1 MTDPL
6 PTHDDVRRA
15 AERIRAVATVTPLIE
30 SPLLNEELG
39 GRLLVKCEM
48 LQRTGSFKFRGAY
61 NRISTIPEAERK
73 GGVVAF
79 SSGNHAQGVAAAALM
94 LGVKAAIVMPRDAP
108 RLKIDNTRAFGAEVV
123 LYDRFG
129 ESRDEIAARLSRER
143 GSTLVKPFDDPGVI
157 SGQGT
162 IGLEIASQTKALGTV
177 PDAVLAGCS
186 GGGLIAGIALGLSAD
201 LPKTTVYSV
210 EPAGL
215 DDMARSLESG
225 RPEKNDPAARSICDA
240 LLAPTPGDI
249 TFAIA
254 KQRLK
259 GGLAVT
265 DAEVRKAMA
274 LAFRHFKIVCEPGG
288 AVGIAAVMTGKV
300 PTKGRTVVVVASGGN
315 VDPLLFQEVLATA

>member
-1 MTDPL
+1 M
-6 PTHDDVRRA
+6 
-15 AERIRAVATVTPLIE
+15 
-30 SPLLNEELG
+30 
-39 GRLLVKCEM
+39 
-48 LQRTGSFKFRGAY
+48 
-61 NRISTIPEAERK
+61 
-73 GGVVAF
+73 
-79 SSGNHAQGVAAAALM
+79 
-94 LGVKAAIVMPRDAP
+94 
-108 RLKIDNTRAFGAEVV
+108 
-123 LYDRFG
+123 
-129 ESRDEIAARLSRER
+129 
-143 GSTLVKPFDDPGVI
+143 VKPFDDPGVI